1 MGKREM
7 PAKEHRTQR
16 RPQDSRK
23 SQDNRRPRDSRR
35 MQDSRKPQGNR
46 RPEKSREELEEVYY
60 NPAKS
65 MAGDRRGSGTNK
77 KSSGNRKETVRKG
90 KKKDV
95 LGLILA
101 GLQGLVSVVFMV
113 MLFILDMLPIEYLGI
128 IAVILL
134 LLFGITLATSSGRR
148 EGISEERSLAFSL

>member
-65 MAGDRRGSGTNK
+65 MAGDIRGSLS
-77 KSSGNRKETVRKG
+77 KS
-90 KKKDV
+90 
-95 LGLILA
+95 I
-101 GLQGLVSVVFMV
+101 
-113 MLFILDMLPIEYLGI
+113 
-128 IAVILL
+128 
-134 LLFGITLATSSGRR
+134 SS
-148 EGISEERSLAFSL
+148 

>member
-35 MQDSRKPQGNR
+35 TQDSRKPQENR
-46 RPEKSREELEEVYY
+46 RPEKSRRELEEVYY

-65 MAGDRRGSGTNK
+65 MAGDRRGAGTNK
-77 KSSGNRKETVRKG
+77 KSSGNRKETARKG

-101 GLQGLVSVVFMV
+101 GLQGQMCIRDSNCSEHPNGSV
-113 MLFILDMLPIEYLGI
+113 
-128 IAVILL
+128 
-134 LLFGITLATSSGRR
+134 
-148 EGISEERSLAFSL
+148 FSCDHS

>member
-77 KSSGNRKETVRKG
+77 KSSGNRKETVRKRMC
-90 KKKDV
+90 
-95 LGLILA
+95 LA
-101 GLQGLVSVVFMV
+101 
-113 MLFILDMLPIEYLGI
+113 
-128 IAVILL
+128 
-134 LLFGITLATSSGRR
+134 
-148 EGISEERSLAFSL
+148 

>member
-77 KSSGNRKETVRKG
+77 NHRETG
-90 KKKDV
+90 KK
-95 LGLILA
+95 L
-101 GLQGLVSVVFMV
+101 
-113 MLFILDMLPIEYLGI
+113 
-128 IAVILL
+128 
-134 LLFGITLATSSGRR
+134 
-148 EGISEERSLAFSL
+148 

>member
-35 MQDSRKPQGNR
+35 TQDSRKPQGNR
-46 RPEKSREELEEVYY
+46 RPEKSRRELEEVYY

-65 MAGDRRGSGTNK
+65 MAGDRRGSGIE
-77 KSSGNRKETVRKG
+77 KSESLRPKRMPFFWKNERQV
-90 KKKDV
+90 
-95 LGLILA
+95 
-101 GLQGLVSVVFMV
+101 QGLSF
-113 MLFILDMLPIEYLGI
+113 L
-128 IAVILL
+128 
-134 LLFGITLATSSGRR
+134 
-148 EGISEERSLAFSL
+148 ERI

>member
-65 MAGDRRGSGTNK
+65 MAGDRSCLLYT
-77 KSSGNRKETVRKG
+77 SSINTIYKQDDKVVCFYTASAVRINER
-90 KKKDV
+90 KKDE
-95 LGLILA
+95 
-101 GLQGLVSVVFMV
+101 QSK
-113 MLFILDMLPIEYLGI
+113 DY
-128 IAVILL
+128 
-134 LLFGITLATSSGRR
+134 
-148 EGISEERSLAFSL
+148 